1 MSEKCLF
8 LHTLPCLLKPY
19 LASTVC
25 EKQYLS
31 LVLIYFSLIRWE
43 DGHLFMFYTSLYIT
57 LLNVC

>member
-8 LHTLPCLLKPY
+8 RHTLSCLLKPY

-31 LVLIYFSLIRWE
+31 IVLIYFSLIRRE
-43 DGHLFMFYTSLYIT
+43 DGHLFMFYRSLYII
-57 LLNVC
+57 LLKVC